1 MPVAWFRCTR
11 CSRIV
16 LAKGH
21 LKSAGLV
28 SRGVAS
34 DVSQCVALLCHSFQ
48 TFFFKVFHIAFTH
61 ESVCGLSAAISRKV
75 CAAIHNRNKW
85 PATYPI
91 CGNMWH
97 GHIFGA
103 PFVERNQPTAS
114 VCQFQRAF
122 CTTTAAPHKHPLRFG
137 FVSSKGVFS

>member
-1 MPVAWFRCTR
+1 MHTLFANSFGQGAPEICRFGFARRRFRRFTMC
-11 CSRIV
+11 CVVVSFLPNV
-16 LAKGH
+16 L
-21 LKSAGLV
+21 
-28 SRGVAS
+28 
-34 DVSQCVALLCHSFQ
+34 
-48 TFFFKVFHIAFTH
+48 FFKVFYIAFTH

-114 VCQFQRAF
+114 VCQFQCAF